1 LNHRK
6 SCDIFVYLYFRYFSD
21 ILNISKVDITLDSD
35 KNIGYFIIR
44 SLALQQIFM
53 RLNFAKLND
62 NRLDE
67 QDSIS
72 LVDGKRKK

>member
-1 LNHRK
+1 LWRFF
-6 SCDIFVYLYFRYFSD
+6 DY
-21 ILNISKVDITLDSD
+21 LNISKVDITLDSD